1 MNAQTAQIDERQPEK
16 RESFVSKVGRKMW
29 RRLVIVLAVTVML
42 VVMAMPSFAQSSIS
56 FDANV
61 LIAQVNIWVP
71 IFLPILAIGIA
82 ISIAIALV
90 EKVGSSILN
99 AFKK

>member
-1 MNAQTAQIDERQPEK
+1 VNAVT
-16 RESFVSKVGRKMW
+16 SFVDARRKQF
-29 RRLVIVLAVTVML
+29 VFIVVLALMLSLTV
-42 VVMAMPSFAQSSIS
+42 APSFAQSSIS
-56 FDANV
+56 FDANL
-61 LIAQVNIWVP
+61 LIAQVKIWVP

-99 AFKK
+99 AFRK

>member
-1 MNAQTAQIDERQPEK
+1 MGTV
-16 RESFVSKVGRKMW
+16 REFVVSRRK
-29 RRLVIVLAVTVML
+29 LLIFIVVLSLMLSLTV
-42 VVMAMPSFAQSSIS
+42 APSFAQSSIS

-99 AFKK
+99 AFRK

>member
-1 MNAQTAQIDERQPEK
+1 MQHMKAFLFEQR
-16 RESFVSKVGRKMW
+16 RK
-29 RRLVIVLAVTVML
+29 LAVVTVLALML
-42 VVMAMPSFAQSSIS
+42 SAMIAPSFAQSSIS

-99 AFKK
+99 AFRK